1 MCSCMCSCVCVCVC
15 VCVCTLC
22 VCGLH
27 RLNQAHIFLSHVTVN
42 CFDSILGSINIIV
55 LLYLS
60 DIDCRGYLQS
70 YTALLSSVCDIGGV
84 GVTIPTAIPSSGPTG
99 VTGASTILSSETTG

>member
-1 MCSCMCSCVCVCVC
+1 MCVYTVCVWS
-15 VCVCTLC
+15 TPTKPSTF
-22 VCGLH
+22 
-27 RLNQAHIFLSHVTVN
+27 ISHTYLTVS
-42 CFDSILGSINIIV
+42 CFDSIPGSINIIV

-60 DIDCRGYLQS
+60 VIDSRGYLQS
-70 YTALLSSVCDIGGV
+70 YSALPSSVCDIGGV